1 MPMIPFDLSP
11 LTAAYMAAA
20 LFGAAW
26 VRGYSGFGL
35 SALVVSAASLV
46 MNPLLIVPVVLIS
59 DIALTI
65 QQARGIKA
73 EIDWR
78 RALTLFAGA
87 LIGVPLG
94 IYALTRISID
104 TARALIAGFILLMS
118 LALLAGFHFK
128 RQIGDRSHVAV
139 GVFSGIANGAAV
151 GGLPVA
157 VFFAALPVSAATFRA
172 TLIAY
177 FTLLDLW
184 SVPLM
189 WRAGLVTPETLIAC
203 AMALPLLMS
212 GIFLGARAFR
222 RAEPTNFR
230 RFAILLLMSL
240 SILGLVKSML

>member
-1 MPMIPFDLSP
+1 MIPFALSP
-11 LTAAYMAAA
+11 LTAAFMAAA

-46 MNPLLIVPVVLIS
+46 MNPLLVVPVVLIS
-59 DIALTI
+59 DIALTV
-65 QQARGIKA
+65 QQARGIRH

-78 RALTLFAGA
+78 RTLTLLAGA

-94 IYALTRISID
+94 IYALTQISVD
-104 TARALIAGFILLMS
+104 SARALIAAFILTMS
-118 LALLAGFHFK
+118 LALLAGFHFR
-128 RQIGDRSHVAV
+128 RQIGDKSHVAV
-139 GVFSGIANGAAV
+139 GLFSGIANGAGV

-184 SVPLM
+184 SVPLL
-189 WRAGLVTPETLIAC
+189 WRTGLVTQETLLAC
-203 AMALPLLMS
+203 VYALPLLIT
-212 GIFLGARAFR
+212 GIHFGNRAFR
-222 RAEPTNFR
+222 RSEPTNFR
-230 RFAILLLMSL
+230 RFATLVLMSL
-240 SILGLVKSML
+240 SIFGLLKSMI

>member
-1 MPMIPFDLSP
+1 MIPFALSP
-11 LTAAYMAAA
+11 LTAAFMAAA

-46 MNPLLIVPVVLIS
+46 MNPLLVVPVVLIS
-59 DIALTI
+59 DIALTV
-65 QQARGIKA
+65 QQARGIRH

-78 RALTLFAGA
+78 RTLTLLAGA

-94 IYALTRISID
+94 IYALTQISVD
-104 TARALIAGFILLMS
+104 SARALIAAFILTMS
-118 LALLAGFHFK
+118 LALLAGFHFR
-128 RQIGDRSHVAV
+128 RQIGDKSHVAV
-139 GVFSGIANGAAV
+139 GLFSGIANGAGV

-184 SVPLM
+184 SVPLL
-189 WRAGLVTPETLIAC
+189 WRTGLVTQETLLAC
-203 AMALPLLMS
+203 VYALPLLIT
-212 GIFLGARAFR
+212 GIHFGNRAFR
-222 RAEPTNFR
+222 RSEPTNFR
-230 RFAILLLMSL
+230 RFATLMLMSL
-240 SILGLVKSML
+240 SILGLLKSMI

>member
-1 MPMIPFDLSP
+1 MIPFALTP
-11 LTAAYMAAA
+11 LTAAFLALA
-20 LFGAAW
+20 LFSAAY

-46 MNPLLIVPVVLIS
+46 MNPLRIVPVVLIC
-59 DIALTI
+59 DIVLTI
-65 QQARGIKA
+65 QQARGIRN

-78 RALTLFAGA
+78 RTLTLFTGA

-94 IYALTRISID
+94 IYALTQIPLN
-104 TARALIAGFILLMS
+104 TARTLIAAFILLMS
-118 LALLAGFHFK
+118 LGLLAGFHFT
-128 RQIGDRSHVAV
+128 RPIGNKSHIAV
-139 GVFSGIANGAAV
+139 GLFSGIANGAAV

-189 WRAGLVTPETLIAC
+189 WRAGLVTNETLIAC
-203 AMALPLLMS
+203 AYALPLLIA
-212 GIFLGARAFR
+212 GIHFGNRAFR
-222 RAEPTNFR
+222 KAEPTNFR
-230 RFAILLLMSL
+230 RFAIFLLLTL
-240 SILGLVKSML
+240 STLGLLKSAL

>member
-1 MPMIPFDLSP
+1 MIPFALSP
-11 LTAAYMAAA
+11 LTAAFMAAA

-59 DIALTI
+59 DIVLTI
-65 QQARGIKA
+65 QQAQGIRHD
-73 EIDWR
+73 IDWR
-78 RALTLFAGA
+78 RTLTLFAGA
-87 LIGVPLG
+87 LVGVPLG
-94 IYALTRISID
+94 ITALTQISTD
-104 TARALIAGFILLMS
+104 AARSLIAGFILVMS
-118 LALLAGFHFK
+118 LGLLAGFHFRREVGDK
-128 RQIGDRSHVAV
+128 SHIGV
-139 GVFSGIANGAAV
+139 GIFSGIANGAGV

-184 SVPLM
+184 SVPLL
-189 WRAGLVTPETLIAC
+189 WRAGLVTHETLLAC
-203 AMALPLLMS
+203 AYALPLLIT
-212 GIFLGARAFR
+212 GIHFGNRAFR
-222 RAEPTNFR
+222 KSEPTNFR

-240 SILGLVKSML
+240 SILGLLKSMI